1 MNTTVPV
8 DKTVGNDTFFSVAWS
23 LSQPFFFL
31 RDPKGKEHGS
41 SDFTIDNSNPNTARL
56 SISGT
61 AEVKTEHFL
70 LFSEL
75 TCLID

>member
-8 DKTVGNDTFFSVAWS
+8 DKTVGNDTFFHIAWS
-23 LSQPFFFL
+23 LSRPFFFL
-31 RDPKGKEHGS
+31 RDPKGKEYGS
-41 SDFTIDNSNPNTARL
+41 SDFTTSNSNPNTARL

-61 AEVKTEHFL
+61 AEVKTEYFL

-75 TCLID
+75 TFPID